1 MDNNILDLGQ
11 LEGQTPQSLA
21 RLLIDL
27 SELLNGRNDNMPSMA
42 SLDLLNKIL
51 RKKDNVSHMTLEQDA
66 LVFSF
71 SAIFQFILWSK
82 IDQPDQLEQIYQA
95 LDEHILQSGEEGNEY
110 FKVVMDTFSKTIAA
124 SKALADKIATV
135 NNDLNRLQQRSSEES
150 EIIASKMTA
159 LNIEL
164 NQLQEDSIMDAEA
177 FYRKLGA
184 ISNELDRIQE
194 DINRQ
199 NVNVAYSR
207 KRLNMASVIVIICLL
222 GLMIL
227 IWFVV

>member
-27 SELLNGRNDNMPSMA
+27 SELLDGRKDKMPSMA
-42 SLDLLNKIL
+42 SLELLNKIL
-51 RKKDNVSHMTLEQDA
+51 RKKDDVTHMILEQDE

-110 FKVVMDTFSKTIAA
+110 VKVVKDTFSKTIAA

-164 NQLQEDSIMDAEA
+164 NQLQEESIMDAEA
-177 FYRKLGA
+177 FYQKLGA

-199 NVNVAYSR
+199 NVNVASSR
-207 KRLNMASVIVIICLL
+207 KRLNMASAIAIVCLL
-222 GLMIL
+222 GLMML

>member
-27 SELLNGRNDNMPSMA
+27 SELLDGRKDKMPSMA
-42 SLDLLNKIL
+42 SLELLNKIL
-51 RKKDNVSHMTLEQDA
+51 RKKDDVTHMILEQDE
-66 LVFSF
+66 LVFPF

-110 FKVVMDTFSKTIAA
+110 VKVVKDTFSKTIAA

-164 NQLQEDSIMDAEA
+164 NQLQEESIMDAEA
-177 FYRKLGA
+177 FYQKLGA

-199 NVNVAYSR
+199 NVNVASSR
-207 KRLNMASVIVIICLL
+207 KRLNMASAIAIVCLL
-222 GLMIL
+222 GLMML